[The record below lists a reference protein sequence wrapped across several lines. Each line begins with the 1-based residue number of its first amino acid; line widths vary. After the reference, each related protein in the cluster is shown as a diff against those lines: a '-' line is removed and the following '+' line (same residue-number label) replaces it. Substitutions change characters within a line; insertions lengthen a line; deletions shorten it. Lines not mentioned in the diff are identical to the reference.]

1 MVAHTLIHYPRHM
14 SGAQHLL
21 MENLPDP
28 ASIPTDQR
36 ISTPLRS
43 FDTVQAWQ
51 ASFWNVV
58 RIDYIVSY
66 VERGHPR
73 LNTNDQHLWQA
84 AGLPLRD
91 IGGLKLPES
100 LCTGKGHAFSPRA
113 APMTETAACRTLL
126 WIVLKALAYAA
137 EQRDQSRTMEFMPHT
152 EAAAAAHKKQPLIDS
167 SSWHA
172 IREHLQ
178 AWKSSLPDS
187 FEPYLRLPQQRPSQ
201 VQTPSRSDISGP
213 GSDSAA
219 IAIQF
224 PTLQYSS
231 AMASTAMVLYHFIQ
245 IFLLL
250 HRPVKP
256 SNQDTFSRFAS
267 QRLGAYRQVS
277 REVDEHAGRICGIC
291 LGRPDDAV
299 RMHMAQPLH
308 LAGLS
313 LEGHEQRVVLE
324 GLLSGIRRGTGC
336 STEWIVT
343 SLREEWGWSDVVPS

>member
-1 MVAHTLIHYPRHM
+1 M

-28 ASIPTDQR
+28 ASAPTDPR
-36 ISTPLRS
+36 IRTPLRS

-58 RIDYIVSY
+58 RIDYVVSY

-73 LNTNDQHLWQA
+73 LSTDDQRLWQA

-91 IGGLKLPES
+91 MNGVRLPES
-100 LCTGKGHAFSPRA
+100 LCVNKDSSFSPRMV
-113 APMTETAACRTLL
+113 PMSETAACRTLL
-126 WIVLKALAYAA
+126 WIVLKALSFAA

-152 EAAAAAHKKQPLIDS
+152 EASATAKKQQPLNDTK
-167 SSWHA
+167 SWQA
-172 IREHLQ
+172 IRDHLQ
-178 AWKSSLPDS
+178 AWNASLPDS
-187 FEPYLRLPQQRPSQ
+187 FEPYLRLAQHRPTQ
-201 VQTPSRSDISGP
+201 VQTPNRSDVSTAAGD
-213 GSDSAA
+213 GNA

-250 HRPVKP
+250 HRPLSP

-267 QRLGAYRQVS
+267 QRLSAYRQVA
-277 REVDEHAGRICGIC
+277 REVDDHANRICGIC

-299 RMHMAQPLH
+299 RMHMVQPLH
-308 LAGLS
+308 LAGLG
-313 LEGHEQRVVLE
+313 LESHDQRVVLE
-324 GLLSGIRRGTGC
+324 GLLSGIRKGTGC

-343 SLREEWGWSDVVPS
+343 SLREEWGWKEVVPY